1 MRRWSLAKSTKVNV
15 ELYMLYIAKYGG
27 VMLSRLAFSLFA
39 ALALLAGCTSK
50 PVEKGPLV
58 LAAASMQ
65 GALDA
70 VAGAWANKG
79 HPRPVISYAGSSA
92 LARQIESGAPA
103 DLFLSA
109 DEKWMGKVEQDGR
122 IEAGTRADLLANALV
137 LIAPAG
143 SKAEVDFGKPA
154 SLAAAL
160 GAKGRLGMAD
170 PDAVPAG
177 IYGKQALTSLG
188 LWDGVKAKVASADN
202 VRAALALV
210 ESGEAPLGVVYATD
224 AKATDRVRVV
234 ATFPGSSHEPIRY
247 PVAVIAGST
256 NPDARAF
263 RTFLGSGEAQAIFA
277 RYGFGRAD

>member
-1 MRRWSLAKSTKVNV
+1 
-15 ELYMLYIAKYGG
+15 MLYIAKYGAI
-27 VMLSRLAFSLFA
+27 MLSRLTFSLFA

-70 VAGAWANKG
+70 VADDWANKG

-103 DLFLSA
+103 DIFLSA
-109 DEKWMGKVEQDGR
+109 DEKWMDKVEQDGR

-137 LIAPAG
+137 LIAPAE
-143 SKAEVDFGKPA
+143 SKAEVDLGKSA
-154 SLAAAL
+154 SLVAAL
-160 GAKGRLGMAD
+160 GATGRLAMAD

-188 LWDGVKAKVASADN
+188 LWAGVKAKVASADN

-224 AKATDRVRVV
+224 AKATDRVHVV

-247 PVAVIAGST
+247 PVATIAGST